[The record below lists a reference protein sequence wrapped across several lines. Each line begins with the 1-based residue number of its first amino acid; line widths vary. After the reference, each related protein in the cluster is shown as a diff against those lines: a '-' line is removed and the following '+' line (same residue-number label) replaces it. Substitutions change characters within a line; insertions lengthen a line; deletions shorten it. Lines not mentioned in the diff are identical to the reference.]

1 MKGSYHE
8 LPATMT
14 QDGATRHSNS
24 LH

>member
-14 QDGATRHSNS
+14 QDDVTRHSNP